1 MEYNIRHGISVPRN
15 RLLINHGIHL
25 LPYTGAG
32 SGITRAINSSP
43 NMQFV
48 SNTITN
54 EFVISIERPEI
65 PEEQIINQDNL
76 ENIPDSITDTTLDTI
91 PDTTLD
97 SIHDTIPDSILDST
111 PDSTPDTTLD
121 TIPDSTPD
129 STPDS
134 KTSIKLL
141 RKKDLSDKQKD
152 IINFCSVPR
161 SSKEILKR
169 AGVSYHSTNVQKYIT
184 DLIDNGFLE
193 RTIPEQPFDKNQKY
207 RRIRKK
213 K

>member
-15 RLLINHGIHL
+15 RLLFNHGIHL

-129 STPDS
+129 S